1 VAQGERSVNTTEI
14 ASMAIRAGLGT
25 QTEANKVT
33 VEKFKELQEFA
44 KQVAQREWVWLT
56 EEDTREFF
64 DPAWYVDKSPS
75 DLIKAIQTKIWEKN
89 T

>member
-1 VAQGERSVNTTEI
+1 MNTTEI
-14 ASMAIRAGLGT
+14 ASIAIRAGFGT
-25 QTEANKVT
+25 RTEENKVT

-64 DPAWYVDKSPS
+64 DKSWYTDKTPS
-75 DLIKAIQTKIWEKN
+75 DLIKAIQNKIWEKN